1 MSVTLLDLVL
11 PSNCIVCGRKPKPI
25 CPTCQPKADFA
36 EVEGFGFPVFYAHQH
51 HGPIEKLIS
60 GYKDQQLTSLE
71 KTLAESVAQLFSRL
85 EFSEVS
91 TLVLPARSTKN
102 FRKRGFDPAKSL
114 AQRALRVAKLDVQVV
129 QLTSVRARQDQR
141 VLGREERA
149 RNVYGSMRLP
159 YTPRGKLAL
168 FDDVMTTGSTFSEL
182 ARACEVAG
190 AKVAFGCV
198 LAQRFTQF

>member
-1 MSVTLLDLVL
+1 MKIKQTYL
-11 PSNCIVCGRKPKPI
+11 I
-25 CPTCQPKADFA
+25 
-36 EVEGFGFPVFYAHQH
+36 QH
-51 HGPIEKLIS
+51 NTI
-60 GYKDQQLTSLE
+60 

-85 EFSEVS
+85 DFSEVS
-91 TLVLPARSTKN
+91 TLVLPARNTKN

-149 RNVYGSMRLP
+149 RNVHGSMRLP

-182 ARACEVAG
+182 ARACDVAG